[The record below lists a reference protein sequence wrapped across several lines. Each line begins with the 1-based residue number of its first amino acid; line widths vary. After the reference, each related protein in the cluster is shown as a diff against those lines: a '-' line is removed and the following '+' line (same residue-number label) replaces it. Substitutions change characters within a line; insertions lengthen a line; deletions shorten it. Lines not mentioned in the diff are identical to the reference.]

1 MNATVVGLDVLAAA
15 GVFAIAAITVGREA
29 RRLDSVAPRVV
40 YDLDDAVLE
49 VADRLP
55 AATQARLTHDDVRE
69 LLRLHLGRMH
79 RLGLL
84 PADITDRRQDIEV
97 PTFLEEVDEVAFVI
111 GGAEQVGLE
120 VADED
125 VAAVVDAHLAH
136 LDAIG
141 AVGPRALDTDPAT

>member
-1 MNATVVGLDVLAAA
+1 MNTTAVALDVVAAV

-40 YDLDDAVLE
+40 YELDEAVID

-55 AATQARLTHDDVRE
+55 AASQARLTHDEVRE

-79 RLGLL
+79 QLGLL

-97 PTFLEEVDEVAFVI
+97 PTFLEEIDEVAYVI
-111 GGAEQVGLE
+111 GGAEQAGLDI
-120 VADED
+120 VDED
-125 VAAVVDAHLAH
+125 VAAVVEAHLAH

-141 AVGPRALDTDPAT
+141 AVGPRATDDDPVG